1 MLGST
6 NNILFDT
13 YMGNK
18 YIISKSNPGNKYNLI
33 NEKNGIGLY
42 ENSNAF
48 SIGFVNNNLMSEEEY
63 NKLTYPYNIEAL
75 LNYVIVNKDV
85 EQEYKSKIEKV
96 DLKYSYTKEGLKLR
110 KSNTR
115 FTVNVEEKGK
125 INIYLRTPLKN
136 KILLIDFNGTNQIV
150 VHKKKYQ

>member
-1 MLGST
+1 
-6 NNILFDT
+6 
-13 YMGNK
+13 
-18 YIISKSNPGNKYNLI
+18 
-33 NEKNGIGLY
+33 
-42 ENSNAF
+42 
-48 SIGFVNNNLMSEEEY
+48 MSEEEY

-136 KILLIDFNGTNQIV
+136 KILLIDFNGTNQTV